1 MQRTFLMQ
9 ALAPALLALALLIN
23 HSQAATNPPGS
34 KTDTNATAS
43 KSGGKSGPSA
53 AAVEL
58 PIPQSVF
65 MIPKAREDGIDPFFP
80 TSERFRALR
89 TTTSTSTNKPPPV
102 VELVINGFSVT
113 GNPPNQTYYVTING
127 RTLALNEEK
136 EVVTPQGRSRVRVIE
151 IRPAEEIAVIEA
163 NGERRELRLRR
174 AK

>member
-34 KTDTNATAS
+34 KTDTNAATT
-43 KSGGKSGPSA
+43 KSGGKPA
-53 AAVEL
+53 PAAVEL

-102 VELVINGFSVT
+102 LELVINGFSVT

-136 EVVTPQGRSRVRVIE
+136 DVVTPQGRSRVRVIE